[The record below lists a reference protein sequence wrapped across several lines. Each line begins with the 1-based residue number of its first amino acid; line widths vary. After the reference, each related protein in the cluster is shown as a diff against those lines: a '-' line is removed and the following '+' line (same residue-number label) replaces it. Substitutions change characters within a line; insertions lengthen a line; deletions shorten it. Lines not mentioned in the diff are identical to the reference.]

1 MSGLT
6 HRPNGL
12 VGVGNTLEMLFEY
25 DVLGRIVGWHNSADE
40 GVLPRFVL
48 GRAHLGVV
56 WRFRSNVAPNLVRD
70 VSRLA
75 GREKGFPSGYL
86 MGGSGP
92 DSGLG
97 EACATPPDRLAMIER
112 ILSPEIRKGSEARH
126 EWVEAAGVRIGELW
140 TVA

>member
-1 MSGLT
+1 MSQLT
-6 HRPNGL
+6 HTPNSL
-12 VGVGNTLEMLFEY
+12 VSVGNTLEMLFEY
-25 DVLGRIVGWHNSADE
+25 DVLGRIIGWHNPSNG

-56 WRFRSNVAPNLVRD
+56 WRFRSNIAPNLVRD

-75 GREKGFPSGYL
+75 SREKGFPSGYR

-92 DSGLG
+92 GSGLV
-97 EACATPPDRLAMIER
+97 ETRATPPDRLAMIER

-126 EWVEAAGVRIGELW
+126 EWVEAAGVRIGEIW

>member
-1 MSGLT
+1 MSQLT
-6 HRPNGL
+6 HRRNGL

-25 DVLGRIVGWHNSADE
+25 DVLGRIIGWQNPASG
-40 GVLPRFVL
+40 GVLPLFVL
-48 GRAHLGVV
+48 GRAHLGVI
-56 WRFRSNVAPNLVRD
+56 WRFRSNIAPNLVRD

-75 GREKGFPSGYL
+75 SREKGFPSGYR

-92 DSGLG
+92 GSGLV
-97 EACATPPDRLAMIER
+97 ETRATPPERLAMIER

-126 EWVEAAGVRIGELW
+126 EWVEAAGVRIGEIW

>member
-1 MSGLT
+1 MSQLT
-6 HRPNGL
+6 HRRNGL

-25 DVLGRIVGWHNSADE
+25 DVLGRIIGWHNPAS
-40 GVLPRFVL
+40 GVVLPRFVL

-56 WRFRSNVAPNLVRD
+56 WRFRSDIAPNLVRD

-75 GREKGFPSGYL
+75 SREKGFPSGYR
-86 MGGSGP
+86 MGDSEPGSG
-92 DSGLG
+92 LV
-97 EACATPPDRLAMIER
+97 ETRATPPDRLAMIER

-126 EWVEAAGVRIGELW
+126 EWVEAAGVRIGEIW